1 MWPLFVAA
9 VIVMAVFWLLD
20 AVWRSPPR
28 SDLAIYGA
36 FAVAVV
42 ALAAGWIAWA
52 WALAARAGTAGR
64 LAP

>member
-1 MWPLFVAA
+1 MWPLFMAA

-20 AVWRSPPR
+20 AVWRSPPG
-28 SDLAIYGA
+28 SDLATYGA

-52 WALAARAGTAGR
+52 WPLQRAPARPVG
-64 LAP
+64 